1 MEDLVAQLNTIKQ
14 QQPQGVHVSLS
25 ASDSTASSKSRDLS
39 LARDSSHS
47 EPQVENESET
57 VDASSVNA
65 ETHSPEYG
73 EGELDYALDDLCRS
87 EEILTI
93 FRRDFC
99 PEFPFVLLSSDETSA
114 SLRQEKPFL
123 FMSVVAATS
132 YADPQLQRRLARE
145 IQKQIASRMIIKN
158 EKNLDLLQ
166 GLLVCLAWYHYF
178 LRDGSIQ
185 ILLLLQLCVT
195 LVNELGLTR
204 DHSTRMTT
212 RCDQVADTPVGLKSN
227 LKRSSLSEL
236 RAFLGT
242 FYLCSG

>member
-1 MEDLVAQLNTIKQ
+1 M
-14 QQPQGVHVSLS
+14 
-25 ASDSTASSKSRDLS
+25 
-39 LARDSSHS
+39 
-47 EPQVENESET
+47 ENELET
-57 VDASSVNA
+57 VDVSSLHA

-73 EGELDYALDDLCRS
+73 EGEVDYILDDLGRS
-87 EEILTI
+87 EEFLTI

-114 SLRQEKPFL
+114 SLRHDKPFL
-123 FMSVVAATS
+123 FMSIVAATS
-132 YADPQLQRRLARE
+132 YTDPQLQRRLARE
-145 IQKQIASRMIIKN
+145 IQKQIASRMIINN
-158 EKNLDLLQ
+158 EKSLDLLQ

-204 DHSTRMTT
+204 DHSTRLTT
-212 RCDQVADTPVGLKSN
+212 RCDQVAETPAGLKSSP
-227 LKRSSLSEL
+227 KSSSLSEL